1 MKKKITVILKK
12 NLVNLGSVS
21 SIVKVSSGYAFNYLI
36 PYGFAQLAT
45 VGRVKHHKMFINIK
59 QKKLEEIQ
67 GKLQIITQ
75 KLNKVTKIS
84 VKKKFG
90 NNNQIFGSVSDKEI
104 ILNLFHITGEQLDK
118 KNLYFPNIKKV
129 GIYDLDIILAS
140 DIKVGIKL
148 QILPAF
154 I

>member
-12 NLVNLGSVS
+12 NLVNLGSVG

-36 PYGFAQLAT
+36 PYNFAQLAT
-45 VGRVKHHKMFINIK
+45 VGRVRHYNMFLSIK
-59 QKKLEEIQ
+59 QKKLNEIQ
-67 GKLQIITQ
+67 SKLQIISQ
-75 KLNKVTKIS
+75 KLNKITKIS
-84 VKKKFG
+84 VKKKIG

-104 ILNLFHITGEQLDK
+104 ILNLFDITGEKLDK
-118 KNLYFPNIKKV
+118 KHLYFPDIKKI
-129 GIYDLDIILAS
+129 GIYNLDITLAS
-140 DIKVGIKL
+140 DIKLNIKL